1 MSNYEVSHSDT
12 IDKNWHLYLTRLIV
26 YTISSV
32 LFEAEAAMLK
42 NITFSAEEDLIKRA
56 RERAAAERTTLNEEF
71 RRWLEKYVERP
82 ETAEAFAGLMEHFDY
97 IRPGGSFRRYEMNE
111 R

>member
-1 MSNYEVSHSDT
+1 
-12 IDKNWHLYLTRLIV
+12 
-26 YTISSV
+26 
-32 LFEAEAAMLK
+32 MLK
-42 NITFSAEEDLIKRA
+42 NITFNADEDLIRRA

-82 ETAEAFAGLMEHFDY
+82 ETAEAFAVLMDRFKY
-97 IRPGGSFRRYEMNE
+97 VQPGRSFTRDEMNE